1 MISSAPFRRLLT
13 ERGIT
18 LKEVSAMTG
27 YSIAELSNFYN
38 KCSMSCA
45 LISELC
51 LRLRCQPCDLIE
63 FSKTETKGHW
73 EWVEG
78 KEE

>member
-1 MISSAPFRRLLT
+1 MISSAPFRRLLS
-13 ERGIT
+13 EKELT
-18 LKEVSAMTG
+18 LRDVSAMTG
-27 YSIAELSNFYN
+27 YSIAELSNFLSKN
-38 KCSMSCA
+38 SMSMA

-73 EWVEG
+73 EWVEEK
-78 KEE
+78 KE